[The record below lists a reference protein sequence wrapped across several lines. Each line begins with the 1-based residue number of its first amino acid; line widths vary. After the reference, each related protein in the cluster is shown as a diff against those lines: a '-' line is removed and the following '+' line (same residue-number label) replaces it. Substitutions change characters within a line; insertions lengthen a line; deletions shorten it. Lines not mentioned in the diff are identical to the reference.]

1 MYDLKLG
8 KDVMKRY
15 VSTVGG
21 GGRYAI
27 KYTPESLPPFHK
39 YAIKIIKLFPA
50 GAKD

>member
-21 GGRYAI
+21 RGRYAC
-27 KYTPESLPPFHK
+27 
-39 YAIKIIKLFPA
+39 KLFGGLHMYA
-50 GAKD
+50 HDSTNE

>member
-21 GGRYAI
+21 RGVDMHVSNLEVCTCMLTIQR
-27 KYTPESLPPFHK
+27 TNEF
-39 YAIKIIKLFPA
+39 
-50 GAKD
+50 D

>member
-21 GGRYAI
+21 RGGRYAC
-27 KYTPESLPPFHK
+27 
-39 YAIKIIKLFPA
+39 KLFGGLHMYA
-50 GAKD
+50 HDSKNE